1 MKYKIFGKSEWG
13 SDIIEFL
20 CHEISIE
27 YEFVEIG
34 DNFKS
39 DKTILNVNPLGRVPM
54 VETPNGEYLIE
65 SMAIVYHFIERES
78 QLIPDTKNGITD
90 FHQIM
95 AFMSSSIYPA
105 ILLYFHPDHYVS
117 TENTEDLV
125 NRSKS
130 ILETYLN
137 YLEKKIKIFSLEYLP
152 RITRAQSMDVLSS
165 QSNLAGYRAVV
176 DCVSEF
182 EKAVPMMMTAAGT
195 VPAAKVLV
203 ILSLIHI

>member
-20 CHEISIE
+20 CYELSIE
-27 YEFVEIG
+27 YDFVEIG
-34 DNFKS
+34 DNFK
-39 DKTILNVNPLGRVPM
+39 
-54 VETPNGEYLIE
+54 
-65 SMAIVYHFIERES
+65 RES

-95 AFMSSSIYPA
+95 AFVSSSIYPA

-137 YLEKKIKIFSLEYLP
+137 YLENKIGEYIVGNSLSAADFYLFTLLFWLEEDHFLENYPKIQNFYNKMLQNQTIMKVRKIQNE
-152 RITRAQSMDVLSS
+152 R
-165 QSNLAGYRAVV
+165 
-176 DCVSEF
+176 
-182 EKAVPMMMTAAGT
+182 KT
-195 VPAAKVLV
+195 V
-203 ILSLIHI
+203 

>member
-20 CHEISIE
+20 CHELSIE
-27 YEFVEIG
+27 YDFVEIG

-39 DKTILNVNPLGRVPM
+39 DEAILNVNPLGRVPM
-54 VETPNGEYLIE
+54 VETPNGECLIE
-65 SMAIVYHFIERES
+65 SLAIVYHLTEGKS
-78 QLIPDTKNGITD
+78 HLVPDTKNRMAY

-117 TENTEDLV
+117 NENTNDLI

-130 ILETYLN
+130 IIETYLN
-137 YLEKKIKIFSLEYLP
+137 YLENKIGEYIVGTSISAADFYLFTLLFWLDEDHFLDNYPKIQNYYNKMLQNQTIMKVRKIQNE
-152 RITRAQSMDVLSS
+152 R
-165 QSNLAGYRAVV
+165 
-176 DCVSEF
+176 
-182 EKAVPMMMTAAGT
+182 KT
-195 VPAAKVLV
+195 V
-203 ILSLIHI
+203 

>member
-20 CHEISIE
+20 FHELSIE
-27 YEFVEIG
+27 YDFVEIG

-39 DKTILNVNPLGRVPM
+39 DEAILKVNPLGRVPM
-54 VETPNGEYLIE
+54 IETPNGECLIE
-65 SMAIVYHFIERES
+65 SLAIVYHLTEGKS
-78 QLIPDTKNGITD
+78 HLVPDAKNEMTY

-117 TENTEDLV
+117 NENTEDLM

-137 YLEKKIKIFSLEYLP
+137 HLENKIGEYIVGTSISAADFYLFTLLFWLEEDHFLDNYPKIQNYYNKMLQNQTIMKVRKIQNE
-152 RITRAQSMDVLSS
+152 R
-165 QSNLAGYRAVV
+165 
-176 DCVSEF
+176 
-182 EKAVPMMMTAAGT
+182 KT
-195 VPAAKVLV
+195 V
-203 ILSLIHI
+203 

>member
-20 CHEISIE
+20 CHELSIK
-27 YEFVEIG
+27 YDFVEIG

-54 VETPNGEYLIE
+54 VETPNGECLIE
-65 SMAIVYHFIERES
+65 SLAIVYHLTEGKS
-78 QLIPDTKNGITD
+78 HLVPDTKNGMTY

-117 TENTEDLV
+117 NENTNDLI

-130 ILETYLN
+130 IIETYLN
-137 YLEKKIKIFSLEYLP
+137 YLENKIGEYVIGTSISAADFYLFTLLFWLEEDHFLDNYPKIQNYYNKMLQNQTIMKVRKIQHE
-152 RITRAQSMDVLSS
+152 R
-165 QSNLAGYRAVV
+165 
-176 DCVSEF
+176 
-182 EKAVPMMMTAAGT
+182 KT
-195 VPAAKVLV
+195 V
-203 ILSLIHI
+203 

>member
-1 MKYKIFGKSEWG
+1 VKYKIFGKSEWG

-20 CHEISIE
+20 CHELSIE
-27 YEFVEIG
+27 YDFVEIG

-39 DKTILNVNPLGRVPM
+39 DEAILNVNPLGRVPM
-54 VETPNGEYLIE
+54 VETPNGECLIE
-65 SMAIVYHFIERES
+65 SLAIVYHLTEGKS
-78 QLIPDTKNGITD
+78 HLVPDTKNGMTY

-117 TENTEDLV
+117 NESTEDLM

-137 YLEKKIKIFSLEYLP
+137 HLENKIGEYIVGTSISAADFYLFTLLFWLEEDHFLDNYPKIQNYYNKMLQNQTIMKVRKIQNE
-152 RITRAQSMDVLSS
+152 R
-165 QSNLAGYRAVV
+165 
-176 DCVSEF
+176 
-182 EKAVPMMMTAAGT
+182 KT
-195 VPAAKVLV
+195 V
-203 ILSLIHI
+203 

>member
-20 CHEISIE
+20 CHELSIE
-27 YEFVEIG
+27 YDFVEIG

-39 DKTILNVNPLGRVPM
+39 ETILTVNPLGRVPM
-54 VETPNGEYLIE
+54 VETPNGECLIE
-65 SMAIVYHFIERES
+65 SLAIVYHLTDGKS
-78 QLIPDTKNGITD
+78 HLVPDTKNGMTY

-117 TENTEDLV
+117 NENANDLI

-137 YLEKKIKIFSLEYLP
+137 YLENKIGEYIVGTSISAADFYLFTLLFWLEEDHFLDNYPKIKNYYNKMLQNQTI
-152 RITRAQSMDVLSS
+152 M
-165 QSNLAGYRAVV
+165 
-176 DCVSEF
+176 
-182 EKAVPMMMTAAGT
+182 
-195 VPAAKVLV
+195 KVRKMQNERKT
-203 ILSLIHI
+203 I

>member
-20 CHEISIE
+20 CYELSIE
-27 YEFVEIG
+27 YDFVEIG

-39 DKTILNVNPLGRVPM
+39 DEAILNVNPLGRVPM
-54 VETPNGEYLIE
+54 VETPHGECLIE
-65 SMAIVYHFIERES
+65 SLAIVYHLTEGKS
-78 QLIPDTKNGITD
+78 HLVPDTKNGMTY

-117 TENTEDLV
+117 NENTNDLI

-130 ILETYLN
+130 IIETYLN
-137 YLEKKIKIFSLEYLP
+137 YLENKIGEYIVGTSISAADFYLFTLLFWLEEDHFLDNYPKIQNYYNKMLQNQTIMNVRKIQNE
-152 RITRAQSMDVLSS
+152 R
-165 QSNLAGYRAVV
+165 
-176 DCVSEF
+176 
-182 EKAVPMMMTAAGT
+182 KT
-195 VPAAKVLV
+195 V
-203 ILSLIHI
+203 

>member
-34 DNFKS
+34 DNFKN

-65 SMAIVYHFIERES
+65 SLAIVYHLTERKS
-78 QLIPDTKNGITD
+78 HLVPKTKNIKTY

-95 AFMSSSIYPA
+95 AFMSSSIYPV

-117 TENTEDLV
+117 NENTNYWRNLC
-125 NRSKS
+125 RK
-130 ILETYLN
+130 TYC
-137 YLEKKIKIFSLEYLP
+137 I
-152 RITRAQSMDVLSS
+152 
-165 QSNLAGYRAVV
+165 
-176 DCVSEF
+176 
-182 EKAVPMMMTAAGT
+182 
-195 VPAAKVLV
+195 
-203 ILSLIHI
+203 